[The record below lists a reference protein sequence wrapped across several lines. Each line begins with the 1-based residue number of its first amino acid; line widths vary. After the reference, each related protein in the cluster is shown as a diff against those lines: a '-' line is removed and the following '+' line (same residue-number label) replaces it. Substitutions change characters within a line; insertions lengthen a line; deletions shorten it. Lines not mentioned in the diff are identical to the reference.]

1 MRILKSNF
9 EKAAAKVK
17 SYTKNEIAKLESTA
31 KNVEYKKLSYTSEKR
46 DKKYSP
52 SPSNNQVKIGME
64 MSATVEIQN
73 HEISDANLD
82 LGWTNPSNQNPYNV
96 DPDIKE
102 EMYELEEKS
111 VTQKDNEVKLKT
123 RKRKEVGKN
132 MCPVNAAAN
141 KKY

>member
-9 EKAAAKVK
+9 EKAEAKVK

-31 KNVEYKKLSYTSEKR
+31 KNNEYKKLSYTFPEKR

-73 HEISDANLD
+73 HEIGDVNQD
-82 LGWTNPSNQNPYNV
+82 LGWSNPSNQNPN
-96 DPDIKE
+96 DIDQDIK
-102 EMYELEEKS
+102 
-111 VTQKDNEVKLKT
+111 
-123 RKRKEVGKN
+123 
-132 MCPVNAAAN
+132 
-141 KKY
+141 